1 MPNPIISKQIESKS
15 IAPNSAEFK
24 SVEPKSV
31 EHLVEI
37 LNEIQASDITV
48 IDVSKQTS
56 VTDYMIICSGRSSR
70 HVKAIGETLLEKMK
84 ISGQPPLGN
93 HGLETGDWVLIDL
106 GDCIIHIM
114 QPETRAFYNLE
125 GLWHN

>member
-1 MPNPIISKQIESKS
+1 MPNPIESKQIDLKP
-15 IAPNSAEFK
+15 I
-24 SVEPKSV
+24 EPKYPNYID
-31 EHLVEI
+31 HLVEV
-37 LNEIQASDITV
+37 LNEIQGSDITV
-48 IDVSKQTS
+48 IDVKKQTS

-70 HVKAIGETLLEKMK
+70 HVKAIGETVLEKHK
-84 ISGQPPLGN
+84 QKGQPPVSS

-114 QPETRAFYNLE
+114 QHEVRAHYNLE

>member
-1 MPNPIISKQIESKS
+1 MPNPIESKQIDPKP
-15 IAPNSAEFK
+15 I
-24 SVEPKSV
+24 EPKFPKYI
-31 EHLVEI
+31 EQLVDV

-70 HVKAIGETLLEKMK
+70 HVKAIGETVLEKNK
-84 ISGQPPLGN
+84 QRGQPPLGS

-106 GDCIIHIM
+106 GDCILHIM
-114 QPETRAFYNLE
+114 QHEVRAHYNLE